1 MDMTFTIKALE
12 KHSAVVTALLDTIQC
27 KYTFTGT
34 VIEDCGTNTHNWFVS
49 HPRNEE
55 AIDIEEELQGLPIPY
70 STTRHGPHFLP
81 FNHCN
86 FRIDKSGTPKL
97 LQFDQGDNTL
107 DLLNELENAIAGND
121 YAFVRNFI
129 SKKRNQYLLP
139 LDWASQLKFSTDFD
153 FA

>member
-27 KYTFTGT
+27 DYTFTGT

-49 HPRNEE
+49 RPRNEE
-55 AIDIEEELQGLPIPY
+55 AIGVEEELQRLPIPY

-81 FNHCN
+81 FSHRN
-86 FRIDKSGTPKL
+86 FRIDESGKPQL
-97 LQFDQGDNTL
+97 LQFDHGDNTL
-107 DLLNELENAIAGND
+107 ELLNELENAIAGND

-129 SKKRNQYLLP
+129 SKKRNQYLLS
-139 LDWASQLKFSTDFD
+139 LDWASQVLFSTDFD